1 MRSFTEQISGV
12 ERSSGIELVSRII
25 RRCPVDRRVK
35 VGFAQLCYHVF
46 PDLDLDYAFE
56 SEVLGIRWSARGYP
70 DLLTRHMMFEGLY
83 QEDVLECVRHLAG
96 SGGIVYDVGGH
107 HGLMAVIA
115 SRAVGDRGRVVTFEP
130 NPAARRFLDEN
141 LRINGVRN
149 VQIEPIGL
157 LGQEGSFDFYVQ
169 EGRRVSW
176 NSSFVKDFA
185 DPKGTATR
193 LKVQALTLDS
203 YVRRSELAP
212 NLVKIDT
219 EGTEMQILLG
229 GTAMIEK
236 HRPALLVEMNAVSAK
251 RANTT
256 VGEMVRF
263 LQRHAYELRVLKRL
277 RGGRYRYRQW
287 EPFDERRHGREKLVN
302 VACVPS

>member
-1 MRSFTEQISGV
+1 MKRT
-12 ERSSGIELVSRII
+12 SGIERISGI
-25 RRCPVDRRVK
+25 VRRCPVDRK
-35 VGFAQLCYHVF
+35 IKMGFAQLCYHIF
-46 PDLDLDYAFE
+46 PDLDLDYIFK
-56 SEVLGIRWSARGYP
+56 SEVLGICWSAKGYP
-70 DLLTRHMMFEGLY
+70 DLLTRHMMFEGLH
-83 QEDVLECVRHLAG
+83 QEDVLECIEHFAG

-107 HGLMAVIA
+107 HGLMAVFA

-130 NPAARRFLDEN
+130 NPAARRFLDES

-157 LGQEGSFDFYVQ
+157 HGQEGSFDFYVQ

-176 NSSFVKDFA
+176 NSSFVKEFA

-193 LKVQALTLDS
+193 LKVQALTLDA
-203 YVRRSELAP
+203 YVRKSNLAP

-229 GTAMIEK
+229 GTATIEK
-236 HRPALLVEMNAVSAK
+236 HRPALLIEMNAVSAQ

-256 VGEMVRF
+256 VGEIVRF
-263 LQRHAYELRVLKRL
+263 LQRHSYELRVLRRL
-277 RGGRYRYRQW
+277 RGGRYRYDQW
-287 EPFDERRHGREKLVN
+287 EAFDEQRHGRRMLVN